1 MRRAARMLCVS
12 IYIFKQLKVCFVD
25 ILNCICFYRK
35 QTLYSGNML
44 QTETAEKQTKKN
56 DTGPIMC
63 PACAAVLSLY
73 SLPNNLSV
81 AIL

>member
-25 ILNCICFYRK
+25 ILNCICFCRK

-44 QTETAEKQTKKN
+44 QTETAEKQTQKMTWSHN
-56 DTGPIMC
+56 VSSMC
-63 PACAAVLSLY
+63 SHTQSIFSAK
-73 SLPNNLSV
+73 
-81 AIL
+81 